1 MKYQDK
7 NDLIRAKERIEQTNS
22 SFDFIN
28 QDFRALEKVNKEI
41 KKTERRELLD
51 QISRYTKP
59 IAVLVALIVIGVMTY
74 NHKPTTKAVIEQTQA
89 NINQVKPEPV
99 STTSPVAKPEQPE
112 FIKELQKSE
121 AYKQNEELAKKLATA
136 HCGYKS
142 SKQGDFYVCDFNSK

>member
-7 NDLIRAKERIEQTNS
+7 NDLIRTKERIEQTNS

-28 QDFRALEKVNKEI
+28 QDFRALEKINKEI

-59 IAVLVALIVIGVMTY
+59 IAVLVALLVIGVMSY
-74 NHKPTTKAVIEQTQA
+74 SHQPSTKAVIEQH
-89 NINQVKPEPV
+89 NQVKPEAE
-99 STTSPVAKPEQPE
+99 STTPPVATKPEQPA
-112 FIKELQKSE
+112 FMQELQKSE

-142 SKQGDFYVCDFNSK
+142 SKQGDFYVCDFNSQ